1 MGRVKIIVILL
12 VVIWLVSQFV
22 FALIDFAKSWGG
34 ILVSLLI
41 VFLAFVFV
49 APTRI
54 KSILEKK
61 GNDEKDD
68 AFEDYDE
75 YDEDDEYYEDDDL
88 DESEEYDEDDD
99 YDEDSLD
106 DFAVLDDF
114 DD

>member
-12 VVIWLVSQFV
+12 VVIWLVSQIV

-61 GNDEKDD
+61 GNDEDD
-68 AFEDYDE
+68 SAFEDYD
-75 YDEDDEYYEDDDL
+75 
-88 DESEEYDEDDD
+88 EYDEDDD